1 MSRFFYYIY
10 LLNKSDMKF
19 VDFKNNIIEGK
30 KKNSSQYTNVDINN
44 LKGQDFTFYGVILDA
59 ILKYLKS
66 NPNANITLS
75 NLTTD
80 GKTSTINISGNDAT
94 NLKTY
99 LLGETFKKDYGA
111 KDLGNN
117 IVQMLV
123 TKATTTDVNS
133 ENNKSSEEAQDAK
146 IRSSIFGK
154 LKPFVD
160 ITTKQVGSKLGSLSE
175 NYLNEEINRI
185 KKLMK

>member
-1 MSRFFYYIY
+1 MNF
-10 LLNKSDMKF
+10 K
-19 VDFKNNIIEGK
+19 DFKEKINQTVTDNTSTSGGTK
-30 KKNSSQYTNVDINN
+30 KKYPNVNIDNI
-44 LKGQDFTFYGVILDA
+44 KGQDATFYGVILDA
-59 ILKYLKS
+59 ILNYLKS
-66 NPNANITLS
+66 NSNANITLS

-80 GKTSTINISGNDAT
+80 GKTSNITIQQTQPASPKD
-94 NLKTY
+94 LKTY